1 MAGCFAWSAQIMNR
15 NGASNLSPPDEPDA
29 NAREL
34 LDRAL
39 ITGKMM
45 LYSCE
50 VATGF
55 TVRSNNSVRL
65 LGVASEGPTEDWS
78 RIILNEDLPYFE
90 NAVKSIT
97 AQDPVFEVEYRVRH
111 PVTGIALW
119 ILDRGEGEFDA
130 DGQRIRVRGA
140 IVEISGRVR
149 AETQMRETT
158 RLHSVAFEAA
168 RMGAWHLDVRSNRLT
183 SSDELLALLGLSRE
197 QFDETPEA
205 FDSVVHPDDLGAWTK
220 SRNISLNPEK
230 NVEIEFRVVLPKSG
244 IRWFL
249 SRAEIIRR
257 SDGVVLEC
265 YGVMIDISERKIAE
279 EAAARLAAIVTSS
292 DDAIIS
298 SNLSNIIT
306 SWNHGAERL
315 LGYRAEEITGQP
327 VYRIIPEELWDG
339 EQKNLDLVSNGEPI
353 AAYESR
359 RRHQNGRILDMSLS
373 ISPIRNNAG
382 KVVGAST
389 IALDITARLRDAE
402 IHRESDAR
410 LRQALAAA
418 KAGAFDYDLVNQEIR
433 WSPEMFALYGLDP
446 EKAVPSFDAIMAQT
460 VPEHEQRVRSEFALA
475 LSQGGQFALEFPII
489 RPDGAEIWTAM
500 TGYIKKDALGRAT
513 NARGIDQDISER
525 KDWERRQ
532 ALLLRELSH
541 RVKNSMAVIQS
552 VTRQTLRTTNDP
564 KSFAEA
570 FEGRI
575 RSLAASHT
583 LLTDVDWRGVRL
595 TDLIKL
601 QTSGMADDFERRFSL
616 RGPEVLL
623 PAETATQLG
632 LVLHELGT
640 NAAKYGALS
649 LPGGKVSITW
659 KKGHGKLRLTWRERG
674 GPSILEYPT
683 RQGFGTALINSSVV
697 DVKRRFDPAGLT
709 CRLALVL

>member
-1 MAGCFAWSAQIMNR
+1 
-15 NGASNLSPPDEPDA
+15 
-29 NAREL
+29 
-34 LDRAL
+34 
-39 ITGKMM
+39 
-45 LYSCE
+45 
-50 VATGF
+50 
-55 TVRSNNSVRL
+55 
-65 LGVASEGPTEDWS
+65 
-78 RIILNEDLPYFE
+78 
-90 NAVKSIT
+90 
-97 AQDPVFEVEYRVRH
+97 
-111 PVTGIALW
+111 
-119 ILDRGEGEFDA
+119 
-130 DGQRIRVRGA
+130 
-140 IVEISGRVR
+140 
-149 AETQMRETT
+149 
-158 RLHSVAFEAA
+158 
-168 RMGAWHLDVRSNRLT
+168 
-183 SSDELLALLGLSRE
+183 
-197 QFDETPEA
+197 
-205 FDSVVHPDDLGAWTK
+205 
-220 SRNISLNPEK
+220 
-230 NVEIEFRVVLPKSG
+230 
-244 IRWFL
+244 
-249 SRAEIIRR
+249 
-257 SDGVVLEC
+257 
-265 YGVMIDISERKIAE
+265 
-279 EAAARLAAIVTSS
+279 
-292 DDAIIS
+292 
-298 SNLSNIIT
+298 
-306 SWNHGAERL
+306 
-315 LGYRAEEITGQP
+315 
-327 VYRIIPEELWDG
+327 
-339 EQKNLDLVSNGEPI
+339 
-353 AAYESR
+353 
-359 RRHQNGRILDMSLS
+359 MSLS

>member
-65 LGVASEGPTEDWS
+65 LGVASEGSTEEWS

-97 AQDPVFEVEYRVRH
+97 TQDPVFEVEYRVRH
-111 PVTGIALW
+111 PVTGIVLW

-257 SDGVVLEC
+257 SDGIVLEC

-327 VYRIIPEELWDG
+327 MYRIIPEELWDG

-649 LPGGKVSITW
+649 LPGGNVSITW

-674 GPSILEYPT
+674 GPSILEHPT

>member
-257 SDGVVLEC
+257 SDGIVLEC

>member
-230 NVEIEFRVVLPKSG
+230 NVEIEFRVILPKSG

>member
-1 MAGCFAWSAQIMNR
+1 MNR

-220 SRNISLNPEK
+220 SRDISIGPDK
-230 NVEIEFRVVLPKSG
+230 NVEIEFRVILPKSG

-257 SDGVVLEC
+257 SDGIVLEC

>member
-15 NGASNLSPPDEPDA
+15 SGASNLSPPDEPDA

-65 LGVASEGPTEDWS
+65 LGVASEGSTEEWS

-111 PVTGIALW
+111 PVTGIVLW

-220 SRNISLNPEK
+220 SRNISLNPGK

-257 SDGVVLEC
+257 SDGIVLEC

-298 SNLSNIIT
+298 SNPSNIIT

-327 VYRIIPEELWDG
+327 MYRIIPEELWDG

-616 RGPEVLL
+616 GGPEVLL

>member
-1 MAGCFAWSAQIMNR
+1 MAGCFAWSAQITNR

-65 LGVASEGPTEDWS
+65 LGVASEGSTEEWS

-97 AQDPVFEVEYRVRH
+97 TQDPVFEVEYRVRH
-111 PVTGIALW
+111 PVTGIVLW

-130 DGQRIRVRGA
+130 DGQRIRLRGA

-149 AETQMRETT
+149 AETQMRETS

-168 RMGAWHLDVRSNRLT
+168 RMGAWHLDVRRNRLT
-183 SSDELLALLGLSRE
+183 SSDELLALLGLSRG

-257 SDGVVLEC
+257 SDGIVLEC

-298 SNLSNIIT
+298 SNPSNIIT

-327 VYRIIPEELWDG
+327 MYRIIPEELWDG

-601 QTSGMADDFERRFSL
+601 QTSGMADDFERRFSF

-649 LPGGKVSITW
+649 LTGGNVSITW

-674 GPSILEYPT
+674 GPSILEHPT

>member
-55 TVRSNNSVRL
+55 TVRSSNSVRL
-65 LGVASEGPTEDWS
+65 LGVASEGSTEEWS

-327 VYRIIPEELWDG
+327 MYRIIPEELWDG

-649 LPGGKVSITW
+649 LSEGKVSITW
-659 KKGHGKLRLTWRERG
+659 KKGHGKLRLTWLERG

>member
-220 SRNISLNPEK
+220 SRNISLNPDK
-230 NVEIEFRVVLPKSG
+230 NVEIEFRVILPKSG